1 LSAIRYTFADS
12 SQAFDEVL
20 APYIIDFLSL
30 MEDAELGVRQLALS
44 VLNAA
49 ARTKPHLLRD
59 HLHTLLPV
67 LYRETIMRPEL
78 VRTVQM
84 GPWQHKVD
92 HGLEA
97 RKTAYETLYT
107 LLDTSLTKLDLN
119 ELLTHVLVGLADVS
133 DEIKVICHMI
143 LFRLAPLAPTAVA
156 QRLGEATP
164 LLEASLKGPTIGKDT
179 VKQDLERAAEL
190 QRSTLRAVAALS
202 KIAGAGAAP
211 RFDALVAELKKSEW
225 RDELNDLVGS

>member
-1 LSAIRYTFADS
+1 
-12 SQAFDEVL
+12 
-20 APYIIDFLSL
+20 
-30 MEDAELGVRQLALS
+30 VRQLALS

-67 LYRETIMRPEL
+67 LYRETIIRPEL

-107 LLDTSLTKLDLN
+107 L
-119 ELLTHVLVGLADVS
+119 VYLA
-133 DEIKVICHMI
+133 IYW
-143 LFRLAPLAPTAVA
+143 VA
-156 QRLGEATP
+156 LIQRLLNLATARHFLDEARP
-164 LLEASLKGPTIGKDT
+164 
-179 VKQDLERAAEL
+179 ER
-190 QRSTLRAVAALS
+190 TTH
-202 KIAGAGAAP
+202 P
-211 RFDALVAELKKSEW
+211 RPRRPCRCF
-225 RDELNDLVGS
+225 